1 MFQSIL
7 RCFPLYVYFYVM
19 FILAMRGLQ
28 KKTCL
33 KKRKKKLSFNHFEFL
48 KKVVLIK
55 FRMQQKWVSFV
66 ASICN
71 TLLLRLSCKFQKL
84 KTKKKN
90 LQGFDTV

>member
-1 MFQSIL
+1 MENAETFL
-7 RCFPLYVYFYVM
+7 ETL
-19 FILAMRGLQ
+19 GE
-28 KKTCL
+28 K
-33 KKRKKKLSFNHFEFL
+33 KKKLSFNYFEFL

-55 FRMQQKWVSFV
+55 FRMQQKWVSFE

-84 KTKKKN
+84 KTKKN